1 MRLETKDDLYFNIIG
16 IGKTGKDILD
26 RIDDSILDY
35 FMKNRFYTHVIPSL
49 PLYIDVLGDF
59 YLKKYYINDL
69 SDVINIRNNRSFRND
84 YYNIIIYDDCDYD
97 LANELV
103 KNLLGESLFL
113 NIGVCINGNKKID
126 KLKVIETNNIDAKDV
141 VFNLIACL
149 FPTYSTAAISEMD
162 YIGFFEDEYK
172 YKAFNAI
179 SKSLRNEHNI
189 LEEKI
194 GNIKDNVIDTL
205 ILVTTKN
212 QWTLLDQVKLVYVIR
227 NGLIEGDK
235 GFYQFKE
242 SPLDD
247 EIVTVICKIK
257 E

>member
-1 MRLETKDDLYFNIIG
+1 MQLETKDDLYFKLIG
-16 IGKTGKDILD
+16 IGKTGKDVLD
-26 RIDDSILDY
+26 SIDDSILDY
-35 FMKNRFYTHVIPSL
+35 FIKERYYTYLIPNL
-49 PLYIDVLGDF
+49 NLYINTFGNF
-59 YLKKYYINDL
+59 YFKKYYIDDL
-69 SDVINIRNNRSFRND
+69 SSVDYISND
-84 YYNIIIYDDCDYD
+84 YFTIIIYDDCDYD
-97 LANELV
+97 LANEV
-103 KNLLGESLFL
+103 AKNLGYTLFL
-113 NIGVCINGNKKID
+113 NIGICINGNKKID
-126 KLKVIETNNIDAKDV
+126 NLKVIETNNIDAKDV
-141 VFNLIACL
+141 VFNLIASL
-149 FPTYSTAAISEMD
+149 FPTYSIYAIAEMD

-189 LEEKI
+189 LEGKV

-212 QWTLLDQVKLVYVIR
+212 HWTTIDKAKFVYDIR
-227 NGLIEGDK
+227 NGLIDGDK